1 MAYCVLADVKAK
13 CQRLPMTAAAVT
25 PVSTPTK
32 EQVEQFIDDC
42 SEELDGIL
50 TTLGY
55 VVPATGT
62 KTLKLLRKICS
73 DGAAAMAMDAAYTG
87 SSPNASEQSE
97 KYQKR
102 YDKALDRFSSGKM
115 TLPDAPYNTN
125 AQGQPRGSGFASSF
139 ETEEGNEPY
148 VTRDQEF

>member
-13 CQRLPMTAAAVT
+13 CQRLPMDATSKPTLTEVT
-25 PVSTPTK
+25 
-32 EQVEQFIDDC
+32 QFIDDC
-42 SEELDGIL
+42 SEEIDGIL

-73 DGAAAMAMDAAYTG
+73 DGAAFYAMSAAYSG
-87 SSPNASEQSE
+87 VSPNQSDQGKDYGL
-97 KYQKR
+97 KYS
-102 YDKALDRFSSGKM
+102 DALRAFRKGEM
-115 TLPDAPYNTN
+115 TLPDAPVTAN

-139 ETEEGNEPY
+139 ETEDSNEPFI
-148 VTRDQEF
+148 TRDQEF